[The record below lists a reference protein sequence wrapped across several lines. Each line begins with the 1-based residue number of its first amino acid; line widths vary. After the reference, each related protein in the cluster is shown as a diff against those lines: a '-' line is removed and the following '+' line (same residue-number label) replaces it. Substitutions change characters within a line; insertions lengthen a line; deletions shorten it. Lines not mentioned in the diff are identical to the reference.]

1 MKDWDA
7 FYRNHVVES
16 DYKVILIILDGM
28 PDIYVKELGGT
39 PLSAAHKPNLDKLAK
54 EGASGLIYPTIEPH
68 IAVGSGVAHL
78 ALLGYELNRY
88 PGRGPLEGLGADLP
102 IPEGA
107 VIVRLNFATM
117 ENGIITDRRA
127 GRLSSGEAKI
137 LFERLQNLKSN
148 KSWGLQY
155 EIYHTKGYR
164 GTMIITGKNA
174 SSAISDSDPEE
185 AGRPALKIMPTT
197 TSNAKKAQITAD
209 FLNWFLQGAQKELA
223 TNNQTKANTVI
234 SRGSGTIKTYESFT
248 DRYKFKNPVFIS
260 SFPLYKGVAKFLG
273 IPVQE
278 PEKLGSDLTIK
289 DKFLTAAKMIKDH
302 DMTILHIKDPDIAG
316 EDGDFLRKKEII
328 EEIDACL
335 PFITDAMEPD
345 DTIIITSDHS
355 TPAIMREHSGH
366 PIPIVM
372 KGPFMRVD
380 KVKTFSELDCITGS
394 LGTFR
399 AIELMNLI
407 LMSTKRLKTFQP

>member
-7 FYRNHVVES
+7 FYRDHVVES

-54 EGASGLIYPTIEPH
+54 EGASGLLYPTIEPH

-78 ALLGYELNRY
+78 ALLGYELNKY
-88 PGRGPLEGLGADLP
+88 PGRGPLEALGADLP
-102 IPEGA
+102 VPEGA
-107 VIVRLNFATM
+107 VVVRLNFATI

-127 GRLSSGEAKI
+127 GRLSSGEAKA
-137 LFERLQNLKSN
+137 LFDRLKNLKSN
-148 KSWGLQY
+148 NSWGLHY
-155 EIYHTKGYR
+155 EIYHTMGYR
-164 GTMIITGKNA
+164 GIMIITGKNA
-174 SSAISDSDPEE
+174 SASITESDPEE
-185 AGRPALKIMPTT
+185 AGRPPLKVLPT
-197 TSNAKKAQITAD
+197 AKDKKAELTAK
-209 FLNWFLQGAQKELA
+209 FLNWFIEASQIDLGH
-223 TNNQTKANTVI
+223 NNPTKANCIINRGAGVI
-234 SRGSGTIKTYESFT
+234 KAYESFT
-248 DRYKFKNPVFIS
+248 TRYKFKAPVFIS

-278 PEKLGSDLTIK
+278 PEKTGSELTIK

-302 DMTILHIKDPDIAG
+302 DITILHIKDPDIAG

-328 EEIDACL
+328 EEIDTSL
-335 PFITDAMEPD
+335 PLITEAMGPD
-345 DTIIITSDHS
+345 DTLLITSDHA

-366 PIPIVM
+366 SIPIVM
-372 KGPFMRVD
+372 KGPFVRVD
-380 KVKTFSELDCITGS
+380 RVETFSELDCINGS

-399 AIELMNLI
+399 AIQLMNLI